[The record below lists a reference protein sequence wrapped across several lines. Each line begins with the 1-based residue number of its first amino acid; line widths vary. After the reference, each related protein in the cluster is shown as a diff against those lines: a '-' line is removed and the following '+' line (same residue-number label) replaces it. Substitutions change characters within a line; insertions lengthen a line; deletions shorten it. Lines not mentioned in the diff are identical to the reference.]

1 MIGIYKITNPSGKV
15 YIGQAVD
22 IKRRWREHRSKA
34 SWYLCKLYNSFK
46 SYGVQKHTFE
56 IIEER
61 LWEELNH
68 KERYYQEKYNTV
80 ERGLNHYYQQTDDL
94 PLKHS
99 KETVRKMSEVRKGQT
114 KSEEHRRKI
123 SESMKGKKK
132 SVEHKRK
139 MAEAKR
145 GKIGPWKGKKDL
157 KKLNVR

>member
-1 MIGIYKITNPSGKV
+1 M
-15 YIGQAVD
+15 
-22 IKRRWREHRSKA
+22 
-34 SWYLCKLYNSFK
+34 
-46 SYGVQKHTFE
+46 QKHTFE